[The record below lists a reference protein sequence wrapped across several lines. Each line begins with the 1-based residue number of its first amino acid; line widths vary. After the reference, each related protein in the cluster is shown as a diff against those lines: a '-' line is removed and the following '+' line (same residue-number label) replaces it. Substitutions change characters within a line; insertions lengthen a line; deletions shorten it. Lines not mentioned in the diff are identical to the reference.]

1 LILEDTL
8 KEDNNKSVKN
18 GKPWES
24 SASYSKF
31 LEADKHREELKTE
44 WASKNIEG
52 MQVKVKR
59 QASTGKFV
67 VKTRL
72 HPDFEPK
79 KIKKKKKKKKVV
91 KNDNS

>member
-1 LILEDTL
+1 M
-8 KEDNNKSVKN
+8 KENNNKSIKN

-24 SASYSKF
+24 SASYNEF
-31 LEADKHREELKTE
+31 LEADEHREELKNK
-44 WASKNIEG
+44 WASKKIEG
-52 MQVKVKR
+52 MQVKIKR

-79 KIKKKKKKKKVV
+79 KSKKGKKKKKVI